1 MFDLTS
7 SKLLILG
14 IVALIVVGPKDLPIL
29 LRTIGKYV
37 GMIRRQANEFKS
49 QFDEAMRESELD
61 SLKARSRKRRSR
73 CRKHNAQSR
82 NQRRAGDKAVDTE
95 IDQSLPITIRSTPT
109 IKRDNPSSERRTP
122 ADPAQRSRSPR
133 PGKTGIAADRPL
145 QRPKN
150 LPSKL
155 PRPET

>member
-49 QFDEAMRESELD
+49 QFDDAMRESELD
-61 SLKARSRKRRSR
+61 SLKREVENVGRDMQ
-73 CRKHNAQSR
+73 NTMQ
-82 NQRRAGDKAVDTE
+82 KAETDIEREMQAVNSDVDQALTA
-95 IDQSLPITIRSTPT
+95 PVTPNT
-109 IKRDNPSSERRTP
+109 APALETSSIPAPASDIADVTTSATP
-122 ADPAQRSRSPR
+122 A
-133 PGKTGIAADRPL
+133 KVGI
-145 QRPKN
+145 
-150 LPSKL
+150 
-155 PRPET
+155 

>member
-49 QFDEAMRESELD
+49 QFDDAMRESELESIKRD
-61 SLKARSRKRRSR
+61 VENMGRDVENTMRKAETDLEREIKS
-73 CRKHNAQSR
+73 
-82 NQRRAGDKAVDTE
+82 VDTD
-95 IDQSLPITIRSTPT
+95 IDQSIQSTPAT
-109 IKRDNPSSERRTP
+109 TKYESDNPSLELPTVTDPIPSP
-122 ADPAQRSRSPR
+122 AETTV
-133 PGKTGIAADRPL
+133 KTG
-145 QRPKN
+145 
-150 LPSKL
+150 
-155 PRPET
+155 T

>member
-49 QFDEAMRESELD
+49 QFDDAMRESELE
-61 SLKARSRKRRSR
+61 SLKRDVENMGRDVENTMRKAETDLEREI
-73 CRKHNAQSR
+73 
-82 NQRRAGDKAVDTE
+82 KAVDTD
-95 IDQSLPITIRSTPT
+95 IDQSIQSTAAHPAMGT
-109 IKRDNPSSERRTP
+109 DNPSLELPKTLEPVEIPIATP
-122 ADPAQRSRSPR
+122 V
-133 PGKTGIAADRPL
+133 KTG
-145 QRPKN
+145 
-150 LPSKL
+150 
-155 PRPET
+155 T